1 MAMDAV
7 MNAVVNAGDAGD
19 VRGAGDA
26 RDTRMSAASWAPLT
40 PAERAVAIEVLTHG
54 PISRTEIARR
64 LDLSAGSLTRLTK
77 PLIESGLLI
86 EGPAPVTTAAA
97 RQGRPSQPLD
107 IVADSR
113 YFAGFKITAD
123 AVYGVVTTLKSD
135 IVADRTVPLHTHDP
149 DQVADLLHTMTE
161 EFTAAFPR
169 LSGIGV
175 GVGGHLDS
183 RAGDSGAGGTPAG
196 GGHAGT
202 VSSPFLGW
210 RSVPFADLLAQ
221 RTGLPV
227 VVENDVAALIE
238 AEAWFGAGRGLD
250 RFAVLTIGAGIGYGL
265 VIGGQLVR
273 TPESDHG
280 IGPRW
285 IVSQNGPLTP
295 DGDRG
300 SVVSFL
306 AIPSIRY
313 QVRAATGR
321 DHTYD
326 EILALAA
333 AGDPMPARVLDEA
346 ARALGTVVAQI
357 ANFAMPQKILLAG
370 EGVGLVDV
378 AGPAIEEAIRANRD
392 PFAAPVPLETK
403 ISDFN
408 DWARGAAVLAI
419 QILVLGRPEV

>member
-1 MAMDAV
+1 MV
-7 MNAVVNAGDAGD
+7 MNAG
-19 VRGAGDA
+19 
-26 RDTRMSAASWAPLT
+26 DTRMSAASWAPLT
-40 PAERAVAIEVLTHG
+40 PAERAVAIQVLTHG

-86 EGPAPVTTAAA
+86 EDPAPVTTAGA

-113 YFAGFKITAD
+113 YFAGFKITAE

-135 IVADRTVPLHTHDP
+135 IVADRTVPLTTHDP
-149 DQVADLLHTMTE
+149 DQVADLLHMMTE
-161 EFTAAFPR
+161 EFTAAFPG

-175 GVGGHLDS
+175 GVGGHVDS
-183 RAGDSGAGGTPAG
+183 RAGDGG
-196 GGHAGT
+196 AGT

-210 RSVPFADLLAQ
+210 RRVPFAELLEQ

-273 TPESDHG
+273 TPDSDRG

-357 ANFAMPQKILLAG
+357 ANFVMPQKILLAG
-370 EGVGLVDV
+370 EGVGLVEV
-378 AGPAIEEAIRANRD
+378 AGPAIEEAIGANRD
-392 PFAAPVPLETK
+392 PFAPPVSLETK
-403 ISDFN
+403 VSDFN

-419 QILVLGRPEV
+419 QILVLGRPGV